1 MLKDDQV
8 ESLLS
13 LGNKNLGNGSETG
26 NKNNNESINK

>member
-13 LGNKNLGNGSETG
+13 LGNKNLNNGSSDA
-26 NKNNNESINK
+26 NRNNNESINK